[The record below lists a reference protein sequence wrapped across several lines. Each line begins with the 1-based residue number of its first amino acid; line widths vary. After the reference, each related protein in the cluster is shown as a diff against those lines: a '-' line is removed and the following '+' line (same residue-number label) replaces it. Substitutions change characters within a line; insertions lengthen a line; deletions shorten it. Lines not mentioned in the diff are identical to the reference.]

1 MSWVAAVKEWNA
13 GRESWSLPKKGT
25 SEYEQV
31 RKIQDRI
38 KESAPAP
45 APKKAKESEEKAPRR
60 SRKVVESEDTDRP
73 KRAPAKP
80 KDDKPPTE
88 PTKPND
94 SKTRVSEPPSA
105 GKRAENKVVI
115 MDMDEYRRL
124 TAPAPVKKD
133 EGEPL
138 KAKTKEDRA
147 AARESKKQAK
157 LELIETRSQLAKA
170 KLEKNKDAIVG
181 LSQKVKDLKISLL

>member
-13 GRESWSLPKKGT
+13 SRESWSLPKKGT

-31 RKIQDRI
+31 KKIQDRI

-45 APKKAKESEEKAPRR
+45 AAKKAAVAESDEKAPRR
-60 SRKVVESEDTDRP
+60 SRKVSDDSDRP
-73 KRAPAKP
+73 KRVKAKA
-80 KDDKPPTE
+80 KDEKPPTE
-88 PTKPND
+88 PTKPNE
-94 SKTRVSEPPSA
+94 SKTRAVEEPVA
-105 GKRAENKVVI
+105 GKRSENKVVI

-124 TAPAPVKKD
+124 TAPAPATKPA
-133 EGEPL
+133 GEPL
-138 KAKTKEDRA
+138 KVKTKEDRA

-170 KLEKNKDAIVG
+170 KLEKNKEAIDG